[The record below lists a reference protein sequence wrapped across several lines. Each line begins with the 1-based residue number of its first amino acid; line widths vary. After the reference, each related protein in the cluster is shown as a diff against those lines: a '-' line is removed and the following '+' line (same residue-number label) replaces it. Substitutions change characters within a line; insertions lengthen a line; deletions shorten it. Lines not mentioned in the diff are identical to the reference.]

1 MSKLVMNSNQVCEMF
16 NIHQNTL
23 RNWENYGLPYYKPGK
38 SRIKLYF
45 ENEVIEFIK
54 AGKNSGK

>member
-1 MSKLVMNSNQVCEMF
+1 MNSNQVCEMF